1 MLGPIIHRPA
11 RAGIVPLNFSMSET
25 PQVVSPFKSKSG
37 LRRIL
42 NAFQYSVMGLW
53 TAVRSEHSFRQE
65 LMIVLP
71 GVLLALFLPVSAVE
85 KLLLAGVLVLV
96 LIVELLNSSIEAA
109 IDRISLETHP
119 LSKNAKD
126 FGSAAVALSL
136 GLALLTWGVLL
147 YPVVFG

>member
-1 MLGPIIHRPA
+1 
-11 RAGIVPLNFSMSET
+11 MSET

-42 NAFQYSVMGLW
+42 NAFQYSIMGLW

-65 LMIVLP
+65 LMVVLP

-147 YPVVFG
+147 YPVLFG

>member
-1 MLGPIIHRPA
+1 MLGLIIHRSA
-11 RAGIVPLNFSMSET
+11 RAGIVPLNLLMSET

-65 LMIVLP
+65 LMVVLP

-147 YPVVFG
+147 YPVLFG